1 MIITISLEDHEGN
14 IVECL
19 NEVTTPQQLGNLM
32 YGLSI
37 LSQADS
43 DFDVEQYSEI
53 EDDEDEDEDE
63 EEEEAQVNNRWN

>member
-19 NEVTTPQQLGNLM
+19 NEVNTPQQPGNLM
-32 YGLSI
+32 YGLPI

-43 DFDVEQYSEI
+43 DFHVEEYSET
-53 EDDEDEDEDE
+53 EDDE
-63 EEEEAQVNNRWN
+63 EEEEEEQVNNRWN

>member
-19 NEVTTPQQLGNLM
+19 NEVNTPQQLGNLM

-43 DFDVEQYSEI
+43 DFDVEEYSEI
-53 EDDEDEDEDE
+53 EDDEE
-63 EEEEAQVNNRWN
+63 EEEDEKEQVNNRWN

>member
-19 NEVTTPQQLGNLM
+19 NEVNTPQQLGNLM

-43 DFDVEQYSEI
+43 DFDVQEYSET
-53 EDDEDEDEDE
+53 EDDE
-63 EEEEAQVNNRWN
+63 EEEEDEKEQVNNRWN

>member
-19 NEVTTPQQLGNLM
+19 NEVNTPQQLGNLM

-43 DFDVEQYSEI
+43 EFDVEEYSEI
-53 EDDEDEDEDE
+53 EGEEEEEEDE
-63 EEEEAQVNNRWN
+63 EEERVNNRWN

>member
-53 EDDEDEDEDE
+53 EDDEDEDE

>member
-19 NEVTTPQQLGNLM
+19 NEVNTPQQLGNLM

-43 DFDVEQYSEI
+43 DFDVQADSDF
-53 EDDEDEDEDE
+53 EDDQEEDE
-63 EEEEAQVNNRWN
+63 EEEEQQVNNRWN

>member
-19 NEVTTPQQLGNLM
+19 NEVNTPQQLGNLM

-43 DFDVEQYSEI
+43 EFNVEEYSEI
-53 EDDEDEDEDE
+53 EEDEDE
-63 EEEEAQVNNRWN
+63 EEEEEEQVNNRWN

>member
-19 NEVTTPQQLGNLM
+19 NEVNTPQQLGNLM
-32 YGLSI
+32 YWLSI

-43 DFDVEQYSEI
+43 DFDVQEYSET
-53 EDDEDEDEDE
+53 EDDE
-63 EEEEAQVNNRWN
+63 EEEEDEKEQVNNRWN

>member
-19 NEVTTPQQLGNLM
+19 NEVNTPQQLGNLM
-32 YGLSI
+32 YGLPI

-43 DFDVEQYSEI
+43 DFHVEEYSET
-53 EDDEDEDEDE
+53 EDDE
-63 EEEEAQVNNRWN
+63 EEEEEEQVNNRWN

>member
-43 DFDVEQYSEI
+43 DFDVKEYSETG
-53 EDDEDEDEDE
+53 DE
-63 EEEEAQVNNRWN
+63 EEEEEDEEEQVNNRWN